1 MARARRHDCP
11 EAPDRLYWL
20 DGFLEP
26 AQCEAIL
33 AELEFTFWQP
43 SRVYAPIGNGQRRS
57 VYSRQRVSSTTS
69 ERWFSAP
76 LRRTVAT
83 IDRRIARLLPQ
94 APSHR
99 EPWQA
104 TKYGNGGYFKCH
116 HDSGSFGAEPA
127 GERTHTVLLYLDTPR
142 RGGSTWFPLLDFD
155 VKSVAGRLLVWSNL
169 EAGGKTD
176 PEMMHAA
183 QPLFEGHKTTLV
195 TWIRQRECLVPRIKR
210 RSLS

>member
-1 MARARRHDCP
+1 MMRARRHDCP

-20 DGFLEP
+20 DRFLEP

-33 AELEFTFWQP
+33 AELEFTFWEP
-43 SRVYAPIGNGQRRS
+43 SRVYAPIANGHRRS
-57 VYSRQRVSSTTS
+57 VCSGRRVSSTTS

-76 LRRTVAT
+76 LRRTVAM
-83 IDRRIARLLPQ
+83 IDRRVSRLLPQ
-94 APSHR
+94 AASHR

-104 TKYGNGGYFKCH
+104 TKYSKGGHFKCH
-116 HDSGSFGAEPA
+116 YDSGSFDVEPA

-142 RGGSTWFPLLDFD
+142 RGGSTWFPLLDLE
-155 VKSVAGRLLVWSNL
+155 VGSVAGRLLVWSNL
-169 EAGGKTD
+169 EAGGETD

-183 QPLFEGHKTTLV
+183 RPLLEGHKTTLV
-195 TWIRQRECLVPRIKR
+195 TWIRQRERLVPRINR

>member
-1 MARARRHDCP
+1 MVRARRHDCP

-57 VYSRQRVSSTTS
+57 VYSGQRVSSTTS

-76 LRRTVAT
+76 LRRTVAM
-83 IDRRIARLLPQ
+83 IDRRVSKLLPQ
-94 APSHR
+94 ASSHR
-99 EPWQA
+99 EEWQA
-104 TKYGNGGYFKCH
+104 TKYSKGGYFRCH
-116 HDSGSFGAEPA
+116 HDSGSFGLDLT
-127 GERTHTVLLYLDTPR
+127 GERTHTILLYLNTPR
-142 RGGSTWFPLLDFD
+142 RGGSTWFPLLDLE

-169 EAGGKTD
+169 EAGGETD
-176 PEMMHAA
+176 PEMVHAA
-183 QPLFEGHKTTLV
+183 QPLLEGQKTTLV
-195 TWIRQRECLVPRIKR
+195 TWLRQREYLASRIKR
-210 RSLS
+210 RSQS